1 MRKRSMRDTDE
12 RRGEDKRNVLDFFRL
27 DGRVAL
33 VTGGSR
39 GLGKSMALGLAQ
51 AGATTA
57 LCARHR
63 DACEAAAAEIAAQT
77 GQTCLGLAAD
87 ATREEEVKRLV
98 EAVVK
103 RFGRLDVLI
112 NSAGVNI
119 RRPIEQLSLD
129 EFTQVMSVNVTATW
143 LCCRAV

>member
-1 MRKRSMRDTDE
+1 M
-12 RRGEDKRNVLDFFRL
+12 LDFFRL

-51 AGATTA
+51 AGATTV
-57 LCARHR
+57 LCARHL

-87 ATREEEVKRLV
+87 ATR
-98 EAVVK
+98 
-103 RFGRLDVLI
+103 
-112 NSAGVNI
+112 
-119 RRPIEQLSLD
+119 
-129 EFTQVMSVNVTATW
+129 
-143 LCCRAV
+143 